1 MDKVLWPE
9 AKLQSR
15 LRSILG
21 IEKAIFVSID
31 STGKDITNQIVDR
44 SVEPLV
50 VDISSKKFLKYF
62 NIEDSDLHTLSKV
75 REHFKFDSVPIVR
88 V

>member
-44 SVEPLV
+44 SVEPLLPHQ
-50 VDISSKKFLKYF
+50 SG
-62 NIEDSDLHTLSKV
+62 T
-75 REHFKFDSVPIVR
+75 
-88 V
+88 